1 MAGIIRIL
9 EEHSSRSSFTK
20 EPVASASENASGNGS
35 ITKKPFPF
43 RGANL
48 PYDTPR
54 GNAAYVTREL
64 VSTYLITH
72 PHLDHLSGFVIN
84 TACFTQTECPKR
96 LAALPSTIEAIKT
109 HIFNDIIWPN
119 LSDEESGVGLVTYQ
133 RLPEAALEY
142 VEVCSGLSAQAWP
155 VSHGHCMKSHYHR
168 GSQTYQG
175 KDGTTTDRSPGGSRK
190 KMCVYDSTVYF
201 IRDDATGKEVMMWGD
216 VEPDSISLSPRNHPA
231 WSHAA
236 AKFHRGDL
244 DTIFIECSYDC
255 NQPDEA
261 LYGHLSP
268 PHLMDEMRSLARM
281 VVSLK
286 KADDIEKRGRLKRKR
301 MSYGY
306 HNDDPEIMARRIEN
320 PNAPS
325 RVLEE
330 SQQCHGPS
338 AQDDEVNGIH
348 GNIRWNKN
356 RLEVDSRH
364 SFDRF
369 SPEISPRAVG
379 PKGVDFYDTIN
390 LAVGQRTPEERLP
403 QGGAGNETSDLGP
416 APLKGLHLVITHVK
430 DTLLDDVNVPEDILR
445 SIQGLEAV
453 QQLGVT
459 FSLSEQ
465 GRSLYF

>member
-1 MAGIIRIL
+1 
-9 EEHSSRSSFTK
+9 
-20 EPVASASENASGNGS
+20 
-35 ITKKPFPF
+35 
-43 RGANL
+43 
-48 PYDTPR
+48 
-54 GNAAYVTREL
+54 
-64 VSTYLITH
+64 
-72 PHLDHLSGFVIN
+72 
-84 TACFTQTECPKR
+84 
-96 LAALPSTIEAIKT
+96 
-109 HIFNDIIWPN
+109 
-119 LSDEESGVGLVTYQ
+119 
-133 RLPEAALEY
+133 
-142 VEVCSGLSAQAWP
+142 
-155 VSHGHCMKSHYHR
+155 
-168 GSQTYQG
+168 
-175 KDGTTTDRSPGGSRK
+175 
-190 KMCVYDSTVYF
+190 
-201 IRDDATGKEVMMWGD
+201 
-216 VEPDSISLSPRNHPA
+216 
-231 WSHAA
+231 
-236 AKFHRGDL
+236 
-244 DTIFIECSYDC
+244 
-255 NQPDEA
+255 
-261 LYGHLSP
+261 
-268 PHLMDEMRSLARM
+268 MDEMRSLARM

-320 PNAPS
+320 PNAPP

-330 SQQCHGPS
+330 SQQYNGPS

-390 LAVGQRTPEERLP
+390 LAVGQRTPEERVP
-403 QGGAGNETSDLGP
+403 QGGTGNETSDLGP
-416 APLKGLHLVITHVK
+416 TPLKGLHLVITHVK

-465 GRSLYF
+465 GGSLYF